1 MSSSIFAFKYFNVL
15 QEKSALKVGAD
26 AMLLGALVDTSNS
39 GCALDIGAGTGVLS
53 LMLAQR
59 NEDLKIDAIEI
70 DADNVTDCQI
80 NFSQSP
86 WSNRLRL
93 IYSDVLELVPA
104 TRYDLIV
111 SNPPF
116 YSNSLPNAD
125 PRMARSK
132 HEAFLPISSLMVWM
146 AKNVKSDGSCW
157 IIWPFDAFEIL
168 TVALEENQFY
178 LYSKHVIYSKPNR
191 PSRLVL
197 QFGLLPKN
205 IKMGE
210 LVIRDKEGN
219 YTPEYIELTKDFHAV
234 DLASRKAHF

>member
-1 MSSSIFAFKYFNVL
+1 M

-26 AMLLGALVDTSNS
+26 AMLLGALVETSNS
-39 GCALDIGAGTGVLS
+39 GYALDIGAGTGVLS
-53 LMLAQR
+53 LMLAQQ
-59 NEDLKIDAIEI
+59 NDSLQVEAVEI
-70 DADNVTDCQI
+70 DSDSVADCQT

-93 IYSDVLELVPA
+93 IHSDVLELVPPIQ
-104 TRYDLIV
+104 YDLIV

-132 HEAFLPISSLMVWM
+132 HEAFLPIASLIAWM
-146 AKNVKSDGSCW
+146 AKNVKGDGSCW

-168 TVALEENQFY
+168 TAALKENQFY

-191 PSRLVL
+191 PSRVVV
-197 QFGLLPKN
+197 QFGLLPQ
-205 IKMGE
+205 KMKLGQ
-210 LVIRDKEGN
+210 LTIRDEIGH
-219 YTPEYIELTKDFHAV
+219 YTAEYIELTKDFHAV